1 MPSGDERGAIRNP
14 ERASQHVDYRGLRWG
29 RITPTNID
37 GLLDFGAR
45 FFFFV
50 ELKLRGAPFAL
61 GQRLA
66 LANVRAAIVDGGK
79 RCVVL
84 VAEHDQADPRT
95 PIPAHSAEVIEILD
109 GQVWRK
115 PSRSV
120 RVREAIDHYL
130 RAAGHRRA
138 A

>member
-1 MPSGDERGAIRNP
+1 MPSGERGAIWAP
-14 ERASQHVDYRGLRWG
+14 SRAAQLVDYRGLRWG
-29 RITPTNID
+29 NITPTNVD
-37 GLLDFGAR
+37 GLIDFGAR

-50 ELKLRGAPFAL
+50 ELKLRGAPFLL

-66 LANVRAAIVDGGK
+66 LANVRAAIVNGGK

-84 VAEHDQADPRT
+84 VAEHTQHDPHEEIQAH
-95 PIPAHSAEVIEILD
+95 AAEVIEILD
-109 GQVWRK
+109 GEVWRK

-130 RAAGHRRA
+130 RASWHRRA